1 MLTDFLAPQP
11 NKGTFRQQR
20 ALTDQALALAQQ
32 NAATQTANR
41 TEARKDVK
49 TGITKGAVPLTEATQ
64 VFDPLIGQKQ
74 GIYDLYTDSLG
85 VNGAE
90 GYGRAQT
97 GFGNSLTGGDFALDF
112 ANENYKRNA
121 ASLGQLNSGGTAA
134 GLYELGRGFQNQR
147 VDNWMNR
154 LQGEDPSNM
163 YGNKATALSNLG
175 NFYGNQYN
183 NLANAGIAGAGLQ
196 QGAAGMTMGQFNNNA
211 GLLGQQES
219 MRLAAQQQGVA
230 NALGIGGMITGT
242 FGKGGAFGAGG
253 AFA

>member
-11 NKGTFRQQR
+11 NQGTFTQQQS
-20 ALTDQALALAQQ
+20 LVDQALAAGQANQ
-32 NAATQTANR
+32 TQTA
-41 TEARKDVK
+41 TATKKARGDVK
-49 TGITKGAVPLTEATQ
+49 TGIAKGEVPLTEATN

-74 GIYDLYTDSLG
+74 GAFDMYYNSLG
-85 VNGAE
+85 LNGPE
-90 GYGRAQT
+90 GNATALDTFQT
-97 GFGNSLTGGDFALDF
+97 GPGYQFNVDQMEQGADRFWAGRGGWNSG
-112 ANENYKRNA
+112 NA
-121 ASLGQLNSGGTAA
+121 ADDLTRLRF
-134 GLYELGRGFQNQR
+134 GLANNEFGSWQ
-147 VDNWMNR
+147 NR

-175 NFYGNQYN
+175 NFYGTQYN
-183 NLANAGIAGAGLQ
+183 NLANAGLHGSQLQ
-196 QGAAGMTMGQFNNNA
+196 SGAADMTMGQFNNNA

-253 AFA
+253 AFE

>member
-1 MLTDFLAPQP
+1 MGIFDFLAPQP
-11 NKGTFRQQR
+11 SKGTFKQQQ
-20 ALTDQALALAQQ
+20 ALTDQALAAAQANQ
-32 NAATQTANR
+32 TQMNKVR
-41 TEARKDVK
+41 SEARGDVK
-49 TGITKGAVPLTEATQ
+49 TGIAKGSVPLTEATQ

-74 GIYDLYTDSLG
+74 GAYDLYQDTLG
-85 VNGAE
+85 LNGAE

-112 ANENYKRNA
+112 ANNNYMRNA
-121 ASLGQLNSGGTAA
+121 AAMGQLNSGGTAA

-175 NFYGNQYN
+175 NFYGQQYN
-183 NLANAGIAGAGLQ
+183 NLANAGLQ
-196 QGAAGMTMGQFNNNA
+196 GGQLQSGAAGMTMGQFNNNA

-219 MRLAAQQQGVA
+219 MRLAAQQQGWA
-230 NALGIGGMITGT
+230 NALGIGNMISG
-242 FGKGGAFGAGG
+242 FMPGAKGVPT
-253 AFA
+253 